1 MASGYSIT
9 LVVGSGLPGHA
20 SIELNTPATQ
30 DAQATTTY
38 AGMGPSV
45 SNVPYTPRILGLNTI
60 FDIVGVL
67 QGESPVGL
75 AQDPA
80 HEYSYVNA
88 SEYSVKS
95 YTFEISKEQYD
106 AALSASTRY
115 LQTNPNYNVF
125 DESVCTDYALF
136 ILHAALPGTDLSQL
150 SRIPTLLQG
159 ELAEASQNG
168 DGSFTL
174 LGGDG
179 TTYHLDTGLPGFQPD
194 ANPPNFSPTQQ
205 QFNQLESGPFNY
217 ASGDVDSTGV
227 AQEQVSLVRYGDGSA
242 KLTSENGTVIS
253 FADGALA
260 NFAESNGV
268 LTFSAPSAPAVPLLS
283 VDTTTGYASF
293 LGTYQVPAGSAV
305 SVSASG
311 SFAVNVFD
319 AATNQHEIS
328 AYDISGVLQSQQDV
342 FAAGNELLKYYDTQ
356 NTHPYT
362 ELDVSEDANKNI
374 TAAQITLDP
383 NLVAAGGSIGD
394 IFGSAIGRALAGNNQ
409 FVQLGVGTV
418 AGYIG
423 QQLGGQFSQ
432 SLLTNGAN
440 FSFANAFGNI
450 GIGLAGA
457 GAGSIASFLTAEIGV
472 ALGLHGY
479 SAQLFDAALGGTF
492 SSLASQ
498 AATIGLSNT
507 MAQISWSAAAGTAEA
522 NVGAALGSIL
532 AQQILPAENKDGVV
546 GGQLL
551 GAIGSAIGI
560 SLTIGEGLGFALDTI
575 IPGIGSLIGTI
586 LGTLIGDLFGGSSQH
601 PSATFTVDP
610 GSYLYVAAFQAVSTS
625 DGGNRSIPEAMAG
638 GVVNIVNA
646 YLTAVGGVALGEM
659 TQELIGYQT
668 DNPSVPYI
676 AEELSQNFYLIPHYQ
691 HAEDAVNT
699 TALDLLHHTEAV
711 GGDLLLKRAHQDSQY
726 TDVVALSGDL
736 QVAEDYERYLN
747 NREAINA
754 LIAANAV
761 ATVPH
766 AEHA

>member
-1 MASGYSIT
+1 VTEITTGAFPQTVVSGNS
-9 LVVGSGLPGHA
+9 GSGVLFVDSVALINFDRIGNLDTLLAADRTVIVTPEVLKEAVSDGLA
-20 SIELNTPATQ
+20 SNNPAVFASAQRIGSWVQLHSSLGDVKVDASDPNRAQFTGTGAGEKSILADAAFLNGSDNAVVVS
-30 DAQATTTY
+30 DDNHIAL
-38 AGMGPSV
+38 
-45 SNVPYTPRILGLNTI
+45 SNVPGSDVPVLTGNYFLNS
-60 FDIVGVL
+60 L
-67 QGESPVGL
+67 
-75 AQDPA
+75 
-80 HEYSYVNA
+80 
-88 SEYSVKS
+88 
-95 YTFEISKEQYD
+95 
-106 AALSASTRY
+106 
-115 LQTNPNYNVF
+115 
-125 DESVCTDYALF
+125 
-136 ILHAALPGTDLSQL
+136 
-150 SRIPTLLQG
+150 
-159 ELAEASQNG
+159 
-168 DGSFTL
+168 L
-174 LGGDG
+174 LGGG
-179 TTYHLDTGLPGFQPD
+179 ITPSEYFQQTSAGLG
-194 ANPPNFSPTQQ
+194 AG
-205 QFNQLESGPFNY
+205 FNQSVL
-217 ASGDVDSTGV
+217 SGDSSSILG
-227 AQEQVSLVRYGDGSA
+227 
-242 KLTSENGTVIS
+242 
-253 FADGALA
+253 
-260 NFAESNGV
+260 NGV
-268 LTFSAPSAPAVPLLS
+268 EYGITIGGVPRGFYQY
-283 VDTTTGYASF
+283 TTTGSSSITMDGQTIFFAPYEKGGIQDGMPVKVTDASD
-293 LGTYQVPAGSAV
+293 GGHTDTYFDTANLQPWFTN
-305 SVSASG
+305 
-311 SFAVNVFD
+311 SFAYDPQDRLVDKDTVNDNGTSTRTDFNVAGTQPWSSQTSTF
-319 AATNQHEIS
+319 
-328 AYDISGVLQSQQDV
+328 DISGVLQSQQEV

-362 ELDVSEDANKNI
+362 ELDVSEAANGNI

-383 NLVAAGGSIGD
+383 NVVASGGSIGD

-625 DGGNRSIPEAMAG
+625 DGGDRSIPQAMAG